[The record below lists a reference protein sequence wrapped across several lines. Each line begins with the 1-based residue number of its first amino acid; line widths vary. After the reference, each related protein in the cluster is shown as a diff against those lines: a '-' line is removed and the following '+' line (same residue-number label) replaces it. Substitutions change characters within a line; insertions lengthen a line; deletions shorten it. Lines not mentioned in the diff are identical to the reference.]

1 MYPEKEKF
9 LPLLEAVL
17 HDVTPSTSPSAEST
31 GSLTPLGSLAFPLV
45 PIATPSRIPPRGDPD
60 YVWDVFY
67 HRSGL
72 LNDRDAAANVAT
84 LTGLPESL
92 ADAYASASESEEDD
106 EADEDSNDARLVQP
120 EPFNCTAEEYYK
132 DDYPDEES
140 PGYDL
145 SGNDDDL
152 NWYDDHDWR

>member
-1 MYPEKEKF
+1 MYPEKDKF

-45 PIATPSRIPPRGDPD
+45 PITTPSQIPPRGDPD

-67 HRSGL
+67 HRLGL
-72 LNDRDAAANVAT
+72 LNDRDGAANVAT

-92 ADAYASASESEEDD
+92 ADAYASASESEEED
-106 EADEDSNDARLVQP
+106 EADEDSNDAAR
-120 EPFNCTAEEYYK
+120 FNCTSEEYYK